1 MAVIDFKETQ
11 LFLQDGTGGTPKEA
25 EIIVGEGNLTFD
37 ETVTREYRLNR
48 GKLNEVKN
56 GDETP
61 MAVSFDFEYQYL
73 RGDGVTP
80 SLEDALK
87 NRYAAA
93 TWITTDA
100 SDPCAPYALNI
111 KIVYDPDCA
120 VGDMETTILPDF
132 RYESL
137 NHDISGS
144 TISCSGNCNA
154 TQATSVR
161 TAP

>member
-1 MAVIDFKETQ
+1 MAVIDFKDTR
-11 LFLQDGTGGTPKEA
+11 LFLQDGTAGTPNEV
-25 EIIVGEGNLTFD
+25 EIIVGDGNLTFD
-37 ETVTREYRLNR
+37 ETTTREYRLNR

-61 MAVSFDFEYQYL
+61 MAVSFDFEYNYL

-93 TWITTDA
+93 SWLTTDS
-100 SDPCAPYALNI
+100 SDPCAPFALNI

-120 VGDMETTILPDF
+120 VGDTETTILPDF
-132 RYESL
+132 RQEGLS
-137 NHDISGS
+137 HDISAG
-144 TISCSGNCNA
+144 TISCTGNCNA
-154 TQATSVR
+154 TEATSVR
-161 TAP
+161 VAP